1 MKRIELTIKPTLF
14 CNIKCKHCFYG
25 KMTQCREMLN
35 IEVAKELIIK
45 TSKNYK
51 FIKVTFHGGEPT
63 LVGLDFYKEFFNLEK
78 QLIKNQ
84 GIHFDNFFT
93 TNGILLNDNFID
105 LLISNNTLINI
116 SFDGPYNHLLR
127 TNTDTVFKNIKK
139 IQEKKGRFRCYCVIC
154 NDSVRHLNE
163 IYDWFNDQ
171 NFDFKTAP
179 IEPLGNAIS
188 NQNLMIS
195 TKELADAF
203 IDIYKRWIFDKDF
216 KVKYYTLMEFAK
228 FDRETQFK
236 PFWFNKNLALNPNG
250 IIYPFGRPNDVIYEL
265 GNPFNID
272 NIDDCFNSE
281 NYLKMLSTIN
291 GYFESRCNTC
301 KSKGVCNGVSIAMSY
316 MYNNNDDY
324 LYRCCEQANSLFQSI
339 LKINDS
345 IKNDIRNKKIEK
357 YNSFILKQY
366 IERN

>member
-1 MKRIELTIKPTLF
+1 
-14 CNIKCKHCFYG
+14 
-25 KMTQCREMLN
+25 
-35 IEVAKELIIK
+35 
-45 TSKNYK
+45 
-51 FIKVTFHGGEPT
+51 
-63 LVGLDFYKEFFNLEK
+63 
-78 QLIKNQ
+78 
-84 GIHFDNFFT
+84 
-93 TNGILLNDNFID
+93 
-105 LLISNNTLINI
+105 
-116 SFDGPYNHLLR
+116 
-127 TNTDTVFKNIKK
+127 
-139 IQEKKGRFRCYCVIC
+139 
-154 NDSVRHLNE
+154 
-163 IYDWFNDQ
+163 
-171 NFDFKTAP
+171 
-179 IEPLGNAIS
+179 
-188 NQNLMIS
+188 MIS

-203 IDIYKRWIFDKDF
+203 IDIYKRWIYDKDF

-236 PFWFNKNLALNPNG
+236 PFWFNKNLAPNPNG

-316 MYNNNDDY
+316 MYNNDDY
-324 LYRCCEQANSLFQSI
+324 LYRCCEQANILFQSI

-366 IERN
+366 IYRT